1 MNEFL
6 IRNLPA
12 QMTHKLSFRHLKP
25 NGQERPFHHGS
36 LAGKYVTLSVF
47 TADLESRASDID
59 HIYLMGMLQNAALQ
73 KYVYKKWK
81 LLVYVDAS
89 SRHRFPKLYAQYLK
103 PLLKHFKQVTVVEVS
118 WWTKLS
124 PQFITKLESYTG
136 RTGLQRFDKHGGWYD
151 LAGMCSEIGY
161 KELQFA
167 KTLWRFFPAGEPVA
181 FVSRDA
187 DARINLREEL
197 ASEKWLKSG
206 FTFYRIFDNVAHSN
220 PLLAG
225 LWGAKAECHDVLRDG
240 VTRTSA
246 CQHSSVPIAGVIP
259 EIVRFLSERE
269 VVVRGYGID
278 ELFLGTLDR
287 RLMDSY
293 NDDVVTYG
301 QGGFYAGSAVFSPFS
316 DRASLKLGEPLA
328 VLMPTKGPDD
338 VKGTHQSLRNYTE
351 HKGRVIY
358 GEDVG
363 FVGEDIPVRAQVKP
377 EVIRWLIDWTLQPEK
392 ASTQSLSASALGR
405 QFSKYRIRHLK
416 PKQLA
421 RDWKLPNIEFQNR
434 YHFDKRALPHFW
446 YTFTTG
452 IPENVS
458 FFEPYESFVASE
470 YEVRMLEAGSRE
482 AFLKHPKLH
491 KVLFHTYSTENYLG
505 ISDKIVN
512 YLVHRRGNLTIR
524 GSNMKPYFEIVHQ
537 YVKKH
542 SKIWKH
548 LNEAQRQSYWDT
560 LVLIYPFT
568 AMQTLNLNF

>member
-1 MNEFL
+1 MNDFL
-6 IRNLPA
+6 TRNLPSKMA
-12 QMTHKLSFRHLKP
+12 HKLLFRELKA
-25 NGQERPFHHGS
+25 NGQERPFHHGT

-47 TADLESRASDID
+47 TADLESPASEID

-89 SRHRFPKLYAQYLK
+89 SRRKFPQLYAQYLN
-103 PLLKHFKQVTVVEVS
+103 PLLKHFKHVTVVEVS
-118 WWTKLS
+118 WWTKLN
-124 PQFITKLESYTG
+124 PNFIAKLEKYTG
-136 RTGLQRFDKHGGWYD
+136 RKGLKRFQTNGAWYD

-197 ASEKWLKSG
+197 ASEKWLNSG
-206 FTFYRIFDNVAHSN
+206 YTFYRIFDNVAHSN

-225 LWGAKAECHDVLRDG
+225 LWGAKSECHDVLRDG
-240 VTRTSA
+240 ITRTTA
-246 CQHSSVPIAGVIP
+246 CQRSSVPIAGVIQ
-259 EIVRFLSERE
+259 EIERFLSERE

-287 RLMDSY
+287 RLLETY

-316 DRASLKLGEPLA
+316 DRANLKLGEPLA

-338 VKGTHQSLRNYTE
+338 VKGTHQSVRNYKE
-351 HKGRVIY
+351 HKGLVLY

-363 FVGEDIPVRAQVKP
+363 FVGEDIPVKAQVKP
-377 EVIRWLIDWTLQPEK
+377 EVIRWLIDWTLKSEK
-392 ASTQSLSASALGR
+392 ATSKSLSLSSLTR
-405 QFSKYRIRHLK
+405 DFKKYRIRHLK
-416 PKQLA
+416 ANTLA
-421 RDWKLPNIEFQNR
+421 RDWRLSNIEFQTK
-434 YHFDKRALPHFW
+434 YHFDKRVLPQFW

-470 YEVRMLEAGSRE
+470 YEVRMLEAGSRR

-491 KVLFHTYSTENYLG
+491 EILFRNYSTENYLSL
-505 ISDKIVN
+505 SDNIVN
-512 YLVHRRGNLTIR
+512 YLVTHQGNLTIK
-524 GSNMKPYFEIVHQ
+524 GKNMKPYFQLVHQ

-548 LNEAQRQSYWDT
+548 LNEQQRQSYWET

-568 AMQTLNLNF
+568 AMKTLNLNF